1 MIVAINR
8 LGLLWLLLR
17 LLLVR
22 LLLFC
27 LLLLFLLFLLFLRYS
42 NMIVAVNG
50 RRLRVLIVSESCFSH
65 DVHRIFEEV
74 RGTSALTWY
83 GFAW

>member
-27 LLLLFLLFLLFLRYS
+27 LLLLFLLFLRYS